1 MSRFS
6 DNLKI
11 LEELIQL
18 LNKEPDL
25 RFIQA
30 LWALGLITRDKDM
43 VIEDRFYEE
52 PWDTLKRIERFK
64 SEKI

>member
-64 SEKI
+64 SEKS

>member
-64 SEKI
+64 SEKN